1 MKKEII
7 TSAIACAALI
17 ASVTALVVRAD
28 NARPDTFLVSN
39 SSGNSS
45 QTAPQSNA
53 RFISQEEF
61 IRAAEQTVNGVVS
74 VKSFATPQSRRQQ
87 QYGGGDFYDDPLFD
101 FFFGPQQRRRQQQ
114 QPREEPK
121 QQQIG
126 LGSGVI
132 ISPDGYIVTNNH
144 VIADAERLEVTLND
158 NRNFN
163 ATVVGSDP
171 DTDLALIIFACI
183 TDGISMDFSVFKL

>member
-39 SSGNSS
+39 SSRTSS
-45 QTAPQSNA
+45 QSAPEGNA

-101 FFFGPQQRRRQQQ
+101 FFFGPQRRRQQQ

-132 ISPDGYIVTNNH
+132 ISPDG
-144 VIADAERLEVTLND
+144 
-158 NRNFN
+158 
-163 ATVVGSDP
+163 
-171 DTDLALIIFACI
+171 
-183 TDGISMDFSVFKL
+183 